1 MSGDRL
7 GCFNLS
13 VKGHGSAA
21 AFLKKFNIPTLFF
34 GGGGYTLRNVPRC
47 WAYETSVVCGV
58 EITNEIPQ
66 NDYSIYFAPEYKIHM
81 PVSNMENQ
89 NSKSYLGKTIEQ
101 ILKNL
106 DQVNRPGVQLNVNAH
121 QPIKLH
127 VTEAMREK
135 RDLWENA
142 NIDKSNDKQD

>member
-1 MSGDRL
+1 
-7 GCFNLS
+7 
-13 VKGHGSAA
+13 
-21 AFLKKFNIPTLFF
+21 
-34 GGGGYTLRNVPRC
+34 
-47 WAYETSVVCGV
+47 
-58 EITNEIPQ
+58 
-66 NDYSIYFAPEYKIHM
+66 M

-142 NIDKSNDKQD
+142 NIDKSNDKQDWFRYKFY

>member
-1 MSGDRL
+1 
-7 GCFNLS
+7 
-13 VKGHGSAA
+13 
-21 AFLKKFNIPTLFF
+21 
-34 GGGGYTLRNVPRC
+34 
-47 WAYETSVVCGV
+47 
-58 EITNEIPQ
+58 
-66 NDYSIYFAPEYKIHM
+66 M

-106 DQVNRPGVQLNVNAH
+106 DQVNRPGVQLNVNSN
-121 QPIKLH
+121 QPVKLH

-142 NIDKSNDKQD
+142 NIDRSNDKQDWS